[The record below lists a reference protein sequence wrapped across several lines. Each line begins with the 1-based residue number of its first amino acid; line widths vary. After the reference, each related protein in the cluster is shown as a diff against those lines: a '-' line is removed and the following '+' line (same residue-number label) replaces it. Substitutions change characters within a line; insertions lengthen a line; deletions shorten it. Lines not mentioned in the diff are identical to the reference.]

1 MDYVLDL
8 LHSPSPGAEDAL
20 LLPLRVWDQGD
31 LGPSDGP
38 SQSRGCFPHPVVLR
52 DQPYHHDSADWR
64 AEQTEVLDGRGVVES
79 LEEFYVGRLAQDKI
93 GLNR

>member
-20 LLPLRVWDQGD
+20 LLSIRVRDQSN

-38 SQSRGCFPHPVVLR
+38 SQSWGCFPHPVVLR

-64 AEQTEVLDGRGVVES
+64 AEQTEVLNGRGVVES
-79 LEEFYVGRLAQDKI
+79 LEEFYAGRLAQDKI